1 MPARPNAKAPGDVLW
16 GLFAA
21 LFAALVKKIFTEG
34 IRRYT

>member
-21 LFAALVKKIFTEG
+21 LFAVPVIKIFTEG
-34 IRRYT
+34 IRQYT